1 MHAESA
7 GTVARPD
14 SDQVRAMYQPVVAR
28 SRSIHSAI
36 TPAAYDCIEV
46 TVVRSGSAILFS
58 EFGHQPVKPGD
69 VILESA

>member
-1 MHAESA
+1 
-7 GTVARPD
+7 
-14 SDQVRAMYQPVVAR
+14 MYQPVVAR